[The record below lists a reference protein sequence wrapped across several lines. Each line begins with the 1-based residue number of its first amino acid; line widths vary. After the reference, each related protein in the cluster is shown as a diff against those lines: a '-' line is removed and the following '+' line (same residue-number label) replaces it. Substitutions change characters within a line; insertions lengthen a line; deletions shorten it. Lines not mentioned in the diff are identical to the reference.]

1 MRAGPTGGI
10 GTVRARRRWAAV
22 LAGAGAAGVA
32 ALVTRGEPRPT
43 APDVPPVTVAVPRGG
58 FFAAYTARAGGV
70 LRAALPEVAR
80 ETGGR
85 LRAALVEPQLPPRAP
100 GDDAVS
106 APRQVD
112 AVAPL
117 QAAGTPP
124 DLLVVAG
131 WPNPGAVFQEFRAA
145 VRTGWL
151 APLDTPL
158 RRHRGLALGDFLPAA
173 LAVCR
178 HRGALLGVPLL
189 ASPALLVYDPAL
201 VAVAGLVPPAP
212 GPGWRWEQV
221 LEALDRLGQTDA
233 TGAARRHGFFPGF
246 ATSGLLALLWQHGAE
261 AVSADGRRSRL
272 TEPVAREAVDFLA
285 ELYRRRPGAFP
296 LPPSPPGADIPN
308 GPGFRWSWR
317 GGMQVT
323 GGPALASL
331 LQGLEDFAALKP
343 GSLAVAPPPVGRQ
356 RATPL
361 GVVATLSLNA
371 RARDPER
378 AAAALAA
385 LAERATRVHVL
396 DLPPRRQPA
405 ALVETY
411 LTTGVGLDPTLDTGQ
426 TVMDALGYGRALVL
440 DDVDQT
446 ERLHEALGGLVQAIQ
461 RQPDA
466 VVPALEAAHER
477 VQAML
482 DGRP

>member
-1 MRAGPTGGI
+1 VAT
-10 GTVRARRRWAAV
+10 A

-32 ALVTRGEPRPT
+32 ALVARGEPRPT
-43 APDVPPVTVAVPRGG
+43 APVVPPVTVAVPGGG
-58 FFAAYTARAGGV
+58 FFAAYSARAASL
-70 LRAALPEVAR
+70 LRVALPEVAR

-85 LRAALVEPQLPPRAP
+85 LRGQLVEPQLPPRAP
-100 GDDAVS
+100 GDDAAS

-112 AVAPL
+112 AVALL

-124 DLLVVAG
+124 DLLALAG

-151 APLDTPL
+151 APLDAPL
-158 RRHRGLALGDFLPAA
+158 RQHRGLALGEFLPPA
-173 LAVCR
+173 LAICR

-201 VAVAGLVPPAP
+201 LAAAGMAPPAP
-212 GPGWRWEQV
+212 GPGWGWGEV
-221 LEALDRLGQTDA
+221 LEALDRLGRTDA
-233 TGAARRHGFFPGF
+233 AGAPTQHGFFPGF
-246 ATSGLLALLWQHGAE
+246 ATSGLLALLWQHGADV
-261 AVSADGRRSRL
+261 VSAGGRRSGL
-272 TEPVAREAVDFLA
+272 QEPAAREAAAFFA

-308 GPGFRWSWR
+308 GPGFRWNWR
-317 GGMQVT
+317 GGMRVT

-343 GSLAVAPPPVGRQ
+343 GPLAAAPPPAGRH
-356 RATPL
+356 RAAPL

-371 RARDPER
+371 RARDPDR

-385 LAERATRVHVL
+385 LAERATRVHAL
-396 DLPPRRQPA
+396 DLAPRRQPA
-405 ALVETY
+405 ALVESY
-411 LTTGVGLDPTLDTGQ
+411 LTAGIGLDPALDTGQ
-426 TVMDALGYGRALVL
+426 TVTDALGSGRALVL
-440 DDVDQT
+440 DDVDRT
-446 ERLHEALGGLVQAIQ
+446 EQLHGALGSLVQAVQ

-466 VVPALEAAHER
+466 VATALEAAHAGAGGAR
-477 VQAML
+477 RAAVRA
-482 DGRP
+482 PPNA